1 MRKLTAG
8 RDVLGCLRPM
18 ILVVAL
24 VSAGCNSSPLLAP
37 TDSTMVLVA
46 TPQVVPLGG
55 SAEVTALITKSSG
68 QAASDGTTV
77 HFSSSLGDVT
87 PREAETKGG
96 KVTVRFVAGTTPG
109 TAVVRAY
116 SGSVEA
122 TPLEIVVG
130 G

>member
-1 MRKLTAG
+1 MRSPTDNRAFVRRLRAAC
-8 RDVLGCLRPM
+8 VL
-18 ILVVAL
+18 VAL
-24 VSAGCNSSPLLAP
+24 VGAGCDESPLLAP
-37 TDSTMVLVA
+37 TGSTMVLVV

-55 SAEVTALITKSSG
+55 SAEVTALVTKSSG

-77 HFSSSLGDVT
+77 YFSSSLGDIT
-87 PREAETKGG
+87 PRETETKSGRA
-96 KVTVRFVAGTTPG
+96 TVRFVAGTASG

-116 SGSVEA
+116 SGSIEA